1 MVVKSGISNGHGFCR
16 VLHRV
21 GQFARRRVQEKK
33 LDGAVLP
40 PGCQVRLRL
49 VATSLRQG
57 RTVVLR
63 MHVTIAGQ
71 VRAIEG
77 DRLVLLAGTVVR
89 IPPELD
95 VPRLAVGFGV
105 TVVAEEHGGEL
116 TALNIRPSLGPF
128 VI

>member
-1 MVVKSGISNGHGFCR
+1 MGMDLAPFSIELANSPVEEFRKRSSTVRCFRPG
-16 VLHRV
+16 
-21 GQFARRRVQEKK
+21 AR
-33 LDGAVLP
+33 
-40 PGCQVRLRL
+40 VRLRI
-49 VATSLRQG
+49 VATSPRQG
-57 RTVVLR
+57 RMVVLS

-77 DRLVLLAGTVVR
+77 DRLVLLAGTIVR

>member
-1 MVVKSGISNGHGFCR
+1 MGTDFAAFSHC
-16 VLHRV
+16 V
-21 GQFARRRVQEKK
+21 GQFARRRVQAKK
-33 LDGAVLP
+33 LDGAVFP
-40 PGCQVRLRL
+40 PGRRVRLRP
-49 VATSLRQG
+49 VATSARQG
-57 RTVVLR
+57 VLS

-71 VRAIEG
+71 VRAIKA
-77 DRLVLLAGTVVR
+77 DRLILLAGTVVR

-128 VI
+128 LI

>member
-1 MVVKSGISNGHGFCR
+1 MVVLS
-16 VLHRV
+16 
-21 GQFARRRVQEKK
+21 
-33 LDGAVLP
+33 
-40 PGCQVRLRL
+40 
-49 VATSLRQG
+49 
-57 RTVVLR
+57 